1 MDVQVPGRCIS
12 CEVNTW
18 ADIVRGDMVPLQG
31 VCCAERRQEC
41 MGVKLRTVTAGMNCP
56 VLVLIFV
63 SPLKWLCRSVPSFK
77 DDFLLLG
84 EGILLHYF
92 LVKWA
97 FRV

>member
-1 MDVQVPGRCIS
+1 MHG
-12 CEVNTW
+12 CE
-18 ADIVRGDMVPLQG
+18 AQD
-31 VCCAERRQEC
+31 C
-41 MGVKLRTVTAGMNCP
+41 NCRDE
-56 VLVLIFV
+56 LIVLIFV